1 MNLFMVIIFLSNIVV
16 LAIYFFLT
24 IVSVQPGG
32 EGDRGIGFSP

>member
-24 IVSVQPGG
+24 IVSVQPG